1 MLYLFY
7 PLQFLA
13 YLCAFSLFF
22 YAWKCGEV
30 CADMRQMCAIFRQLC
45 EKVQEDMRGSSCTM
59 RESAAKYA
67 RVCGIMCATVR

>member
-22 YAWKCGEV
+22 YAWKCGEI

-45 EKVQEDMRGSSCTM
+45 EIVQEDMRGSSRTM

-67 RVCGIMCATVR
+67 RLCGIMCAKVR